1 MAWWWRRLAGKL
13 LQRGRGGDGVP
24 RVAQGCTEAIGGVE
38 VDGGEAELPGLLAG
52 GDCGGGDLTGRVF
65 LGLSNSGKA
74 RRSVASRG
82 EEDDD
87 HGGVL
92 RLHERRR
99 GVAVLVQ
106 TPASSRRGELHAQL
120 RIKFGRGIRRC
131 ARSKARRW
139 RGPLVLGF
147 DYLAGIDR
155 IRRRTLQAPVS
166 YWSSLGASFEVGM
179 EGKQKGARGLLI
191 ERKMVSNDGH

>member
-38 VDGGEAELPGLLAG
+38 VDGGEAEPPGLLAG
-52 GDCGGGDLTGRVF
+52 GDCGGGDLTGRAFPGVS
-65 LGLSNSGKA
+65 GSGKA
-74 RRSVASRG
+74 RRSVASCG

-106 TPASSRRGELHAQL
+106 TPASSRRGELCCFAA
-120 RIKFGRGIRRC
+120 KKIRERYQVM
-131 ARSKARRW
+131 RKEHS
-139 RGPLVLGF
+139 
-147 DYLAGIDR
+147 
-155 IRRRTLQAPVS
+155 
-166 YWSSLGASFEVGM
+166 ENM
-179 EGKQKGARGLLI
+179 EAL
-191 ERKMVSNDGH
+191 SGHGS